1 MTKLVSRIAYL
12 RAIGKNYFK
21 LVATTRWQE
30 FDVYKSALFLLTVSK
45 LRCIISALTP
55 TEEYLNQPFKPHCSA
70 FSFAWPMC
78 LTWIPSSMVII
89 RQWVATFYSHNMHR
103 FTPFRSTANRTSMM
117 NGLSSSS
124 CRTAIFRALSMYG
137 ISSFFSLRVVFGALA
152 CICRQQS
159 IANRALLTSSDIRG
173 FNGFSADLSPEYGIS
188 SYYSDSFLPDSAV
201 NKSPSPGTVTD
212 ISCFESGLCE
222 DFNFLPRFIPFTED
236 IQPSSMTAESST
248 SSNLKFNY
256 DHDSNLHPIKEK
268 THFYSSSD
276 LIWDRRTHAKLLL
289 ASFSGPN
296 LCPWK
301 ACTSRAKFA
310 SRKFLNVHLHNIH
323 VVPLV
328 CEVTGCGYQKPFR
341 NKHDLERHRRTAH
354 ESVKEWACPYERCR
368 GEGMGFARKDKLLV
382 HFRDM
387 HGSEGGNKEEEGKR
401 CPISHCREV
410 FEKVMEEIG
419 KENGKERMVEHVKRD
434 HGNFECAL
442 GRCAGEFKQMKI
454 ISLFSDQGLEK
465 HLQRDYG
472 INGSEAVRFVSSVRK
487 TRDKTLNRT
496 NVGGGCKWIGC
507 KRCGC

>member
-1 MTKLVSRIAYL
+1 MS
-12 RAIGKNYFK
+12 
-21 LVATTRWQE
+21 
-30 FDVYKSALFLLTVSK
+30 
-45 LRCIISALTP
+45 
-55 TEEYLNQPFKPHCSA
+55 
-70 FSFAWPMC
+70 
-78 LTWIPSSMVII
+78 
-89 RQWVATFYSHNMHR
+89 
-103 FTPFRSTANRTSMM
+103 
-117 NGLSSSS
+117 
-124 CRTAIFRALSMYG
+124 
-137 ISSFFSLRVVFGALA
+137 FGAFA

-173 FNGFSADLSPEYGIS
+173 FNGFSVDLSPECDIS
-188 SYYSDSFLPDSAV
+188 SCYSDSSLPNSAV
-201 NKSPSPGTVTD
+201 SKYSSPGTVTD

-236 IQPSSMTAESST
+236 MQASSTTAESST

-256 DHDSNLHPIKEK
+256 DHDNESHPMKEK
-268 THFYSSSD
+268 TNLYSSSD
-276 LIWDRRTHAKLLL
+276 LIWDRRAHAKLLL

-296 LCPWK
+296 ICPWK
-301 ACTSRAKFA
+301 GCTSRAKFA
-310 SRKFLNVHLHNIH
+310 NRKFLNVHLDNIH
-323 VVPLV
+323 VEPLV

-368 GEGMGFARKDKLLV
+368 GEGLGFARKDKLLV

-387 HGSEGGNKEEEGKR
+387 HGSEGGNKAGEGKR

-410 FEKVMEEIG
+410 LGEVMDGLGE
-419 KENGKERMVEHVKRD
+419 ENGEGNGRERMVEHVKRD

-442 GRCAGEFKQMKI
+442 GRCAGDFKQMRIK
-454 ISLFSDQGLEK
+454 SLFSDQGLEK
-465 HLQRDYG
+465 HLQRDHG

-496 NVGGGCKWIGC
+496 AVGGGCKWIDC